1 MTLPL
6 ILLAC
11 AVALLLAELHLS
23 TLHAAGMAIG
33 CAFAALI
40 TYLAPEV
47 SPLML
52 AGAFVATSTVVYFLF
67 RKFIKPLG
75 PVVMAE
81 SVGRTAT
88 VSSVSRDG
96 AVRVTYR
103 DSEWDAEVVDA
114 EDSFLKAG
122 DLVRIQGVS
131 GIRLV
136 VKSAV

>member
-11 AVALLLAELHLS
+11 AAVLVLAELHLA
-23 TLHAAGMAIG
+23 TLHAAGMAVG
-33 CAFAALI
+33 CAIAALI
-40 TYLAPEV
+40 TYLAPEA
-47 SPLML
+47 SHLIL
-52 AGAFVATSTVVYFLF
+52 AGVFALTSTVVYCLL
-67 RKFIKPLG
+67 RKLIKPLT

-88 VSSVSRDG
+88 VASVSRDG
-96 AVRVTYR
+96 VVRVTYR

-114 EDSFLKAG
+114 LNSFLKEG
-122 DLVRIQGVS
+122 DFVTIQGVS
-131 GIRLV
+131 GIKLV